1 LLKLGRSSL
10 SEADPGDVAVTRS
23 RTRIAEFAR
32 TLTKAEQ
39 VIQIQAKKPMRSF
52 GRSPG
57 ESADG
62 LDLTVVEK
70 PHLT

>member
-39 VIQIQAKKPMRSF
+39 VIQIQKKPMRSF